1 MKLKKLLLSNK
12 KELFFKII
20 TSVFLRGLLL
30 IIPIYWSNAINNLTE
45 GNFKITYY
53 LVIITLVLSL
63 FYYLWQCLNQYS
75 WYEFYDKLYLDI
87 TNKINFVN
95 KDKLSLGEYTNIV
108 NNDVDVIC
116 TFSGN
121 FITRII
127 QILEFLVIYIYFLS
141 INLYIFLITIIVSL
155 LSLTIILISG
165 KKVNKKN
172 ERRKDTLDKKTIA
185 IQEVYDNMSD
195 KLYDKSYL
203 YLKANTNFNLYAMNV
218 IYVILALIEF
228 VSYLLII
235 YSVYLVSKGMLEIG
249 SILLIY
255 SYYTKIITNFEVL
268 GTISAEYQSMKVSLK
283 RLNKL
288 SLNNN

>member
-185 IQEVYDNMSD
+185 IQEVYENMSD